1 MEKRK
6 IIMDCD
12 PGTDDAIALAY
23 AAAHREELEI
33 LAVTT
38 VSGNVSV
45 EKTVKNALELVQFYG
60 LDVPVA
66 GGMDTPLVRE
76 PVYAEDFHGKTGLG
90 QCVLPAAL
98 GDAVEEHAVLFLNR
112 ILEGLPEKEKITIV
126 ATGPLTNIAMLLKLF
141 PQTKKHIREIIF
153 MGGAAMGGNITACAE
168 FNVYVDPEAARVVFR
183 SGIPLIMCG
192 LDVTMKCTLK
202 RQQIIKLCQ
211 SGNPVARVCGDM
223 AGYSLENSSNKYRG
237 EVSIHDVVPVMYLI
251 HPEIFTVKGTI
262 LDIDCSD
269 GVSRGTTICDFRW
282 WEHDEE
288 ELDAL
293 VLTDADGSKFQE
305 YLITALY
312 ELGEVVRGR

>member
-98 GDAVEEHAVLFLNR
+98 GHAVEEHAVLFLNR

-293 VLTDADGSKFQE
+293 VLADADGSKFQE